1 MLAALANG
9 EVDMPG
15 HIDSFLLRREM
26 APSDKTALECVVEVD
41 QERIRLDRE
50 VEELSHRADAG

>member
-9 EVDMPG
+9 EVDMPS